1 MHSVVSDDTLL
12 KPRAGLS
19 EGGGCTVDP
28 SMCVRCRRP
37 GPWLRLALDSV
48 IRTDQPTAEAVKAVF
63 ENVIEKGNCFQQK
76 SLLLT
81 HVRNTREKESDA
93 QL

>member
-28 SMCVRCRRP
+28 SMRVRCRRP

-63 ENVIEKGNCFQQK
+63 EKGNCFQQK